1 MSKQNFMLIDTIS
14 SCIEQMS
21 PVNQKIA
28 QYVFKHKE
36 EVGLLSIAEVSEQ
49 IKVSQ
54 ASLVRFAKLL
64 GFSGFTEFKKVIQE
78 EIRQQLS
85 PFEKTLTTDLGLK
98 PEADQLRQLAENEI
112 ANLNNTLNHLDISKM
127 VKIVRAIN
135 DARRIFICGFGG
147 SVFLAGKFIHSLES
161 IMEKNISLVTGSI
174 SDYTRKIAQ
183 LKESD
188 IVILITLPRYSNE
201 VLYVGDLVEEAG
213 AKLYLF
219 TDSAQCPLYSK
230 AEEAFFC
237 HNNTLIL
244 ANSYTSILGLIQ
256 IIVDMVFLSE
266 REEGL
271 RAVQKTH
278 GIETKGYRHFRYVK
292 TKDI

>member
-1 MSKQNFMLIDTIS
+1 MLIDTIS
-14 SCIEQMS
+14 SRIEQMS

-28 QYVFKHKE
+28 QYVLGHKE
-36 EVGLLSIAEVSEQ
+36 DVGFLSIAEVSESVA
-49 IKVSQ
+49 VSQ

-64 GFSGFTEFKKVIQE
+64 GFKGFNEFKKIIQD

-98 PEADQLRQLAENEI
+98 SEEDQLHRLTENEI
-112 ANLNNTLNHLDISKM
+112 ANLEKTLNNLDIGKVM
-127 VKIVRAIN
+127 KIVEGIIS
-135 DARRIFICGFGG
+135 ARQLFVCGFGG
-147 SVFLAGKFIHSLES
+147 SAFLAGKFIHSIET
-161 IMEKNISLVTGSI
+161 IMEKHTSLITGSI

-188 IVILITLPRYSNE
+188 SVIVITLPRYSKE
-201 VLYVGDLVEEAG
+201 VLYVADLVNDAG
-213 AKLYLF
+213 AKLFVF
-219 TDSAQCPLYSK
+219 TDSAQCPIYSK
-230 AEEAFFC
+230 ADEVIFC

-256 IIVDMVFLSE
+256 IIVDMVFLSR

-271 RAVQKTH
+271 RAVQKAH
-278 GIETKGYRHFRYVK
+278 GIETRGYEKFQYLKG
-292 TKDI
+292 